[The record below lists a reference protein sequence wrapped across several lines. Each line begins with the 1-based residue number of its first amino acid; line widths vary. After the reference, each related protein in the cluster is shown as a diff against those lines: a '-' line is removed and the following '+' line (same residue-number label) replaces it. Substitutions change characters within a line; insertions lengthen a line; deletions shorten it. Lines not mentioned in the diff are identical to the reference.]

1 MTIYDELFKRASF
14 QFNIILTYMTFL
26 KKMTIDL

>member
-1 MTIYDELFKRASF
+1 MIIYDELFKRASF
-14 QFNIILTYMTFL
+14 QFNIILTYMTFF